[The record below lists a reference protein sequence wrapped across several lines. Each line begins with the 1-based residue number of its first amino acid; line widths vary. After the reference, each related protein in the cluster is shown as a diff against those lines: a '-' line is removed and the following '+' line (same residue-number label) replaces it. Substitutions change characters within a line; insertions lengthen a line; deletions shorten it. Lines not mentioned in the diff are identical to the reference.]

1 VRGRAA
7 SNSQFPT
14 QRRKPLYTRGS
25 GRTLLLLG
33 IVAFALLVFLGSRAG
48 NDAGRT
54 VSFRGER
61 YERTAVAT
69 DADLDSAR
77 VVRTDEEIDGQPVYA
92 QRRSPSRVL
101 FLLRADGEF
110 DVFRIIDE

>member
-14 QRRKPLYTRGS
+14 QRRKPLYTRTS
-25 GRTLLLLG
+25 GRTLIFFG
-33 IVAFALLVFLGSRAG
+33 VVAFALLIFLGARAG
-48 NDAGRT
+48 GDAGRT
-54 VSFRGER
+54 ISYQGER
-61 YERTAVAT
+61 YERTAVVT
-69 DADLDSAR
+69 EADLDDAR

-92 QRRSPSRVL
+92 QRRTPSRVL

-110 DVFRIIDE
+110 DVFRVIDE